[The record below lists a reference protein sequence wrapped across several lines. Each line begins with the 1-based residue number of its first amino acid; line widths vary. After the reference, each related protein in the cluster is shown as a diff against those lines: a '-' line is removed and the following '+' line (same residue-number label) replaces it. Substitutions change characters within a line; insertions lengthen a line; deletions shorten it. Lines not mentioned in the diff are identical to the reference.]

1 MTKRVLFGDDLKTVA
16 KYAMTVMSSAVQS
29 TLGPSGKLAL
39 LDRGKHFPSTI
50 TKDGVTVARNV
61 LPLEDTAANKVGE
74 KILEICTR
82 TNEEAGDGTTTAIVL
97 AKALYREA
105 QNVITHDNID
115 PVVLKEQIEEV
126 LPIVLKKLDEM
137 ASPVKGMEDM
147 VNVASISANNDRSV
161 GEVVAKAIDMVGED
175 GHVTLEEGDTIE
187 PKLTLIEGYQI
198 DKGAPDIRYL
208 KGKSSTRYDK
218 PYFLVYN
225 GNISDPN
232 ILLNIIT
239 SYTQPKGRPL
249 IIVADISKA
258 VATFLLTNV
267 TAGALEAV
275 HVPPPMYK
283 NTRQKYLKDIAVA
296 VGAELIEPADTYAY
310 SIKEEQLGQAES
322 CTVSQWKTTIV
333 GGAAKKQELLARID
347 EIKQEMEQA
356 PSPYDAGICRE
367 RIGKLTTGVCVISV
381 GGKTEQEMVERKD
394 RFEDSLNATR
404 AALQEGIIPGGGHAL
419 YTISKE
425 ALPSTTGGEVLRK
438 AIQEPI
444 FQIIR
449 NAGRNP
455 EDVLKEVTSSK
466 GYDAKAHRYCN
477 LVDQGIID
485 PVKVTKL
492 ALQNAVSVVDLLIN
506 LEVLSYEIT
515 QDKTMSVLSKLS
527 NINPEDME

>member
-1 MTKRVLFGDDLKTVA
+1 MTKRVIFGDDLKKVA
-16 KYAMTVMSSAVQS
+16 AYAMTIMSSAVQS

-39 LDRGKHFPSTI
+39 LDRGKHIPSTI

-105 QNVITHDNID
+105 QKVIKSDNVD
-115 PVVLKEQIEEV
+115 PVSLKEQIEEA
-126 LPIVLKKLDEM
+126 LPVVLKQLDSM
-137 ASPVKGMEDM
+137 SHPVKGLEDM
-147 VNVASISANNDRSV
+147 MNVASISANNDRSV
-161 GEVVAKAIDMVGED
+161 GEVVARAIDMAGQD

-187 PKLTLIEGYQI
+187 PKLTMTEGYQI

-208 KGKSSTRYDK
+208 KGKSSVKLER

-225 GNISDPN
+225 GNISDPQ
-232 ILLNIIT
+232 ILLNVIT
-239 SYTQPKGRPL
+239 SYTQPEGRPL
-249 IIVADISKA
+249 IVISDIGKS

-267 TAGALEAV
+267 TAGAIEAV

-296 VGAELIEPADTYAY
+296 VGAELIEPGDTYAY
-310 SIKEEQLGQAES
+310 SIKKEQLGEADS
-322 CTVSQWKTTIV
+322 VTVNQWKTTIV
-333 GGAAKKQELLARID
+333 GGKANKQELLSRID
-347 EIKQEMEQA
+347 EIKSEMGGA
-356 PSPYDAGICRE
+356 PSPYEASQCRE

-381 GGKTEQEMVERKD
+381 GGKTEQEMIERKD

-404 AALQEGIIPGGGHAL
+404 AALLEGVIPGGGHAL
-419 YTISKE
+419 YCISKDF
-425 ALPSTTGGEVLRK
+425 ATNNAGQAVLK
-438 AIQEPI
+438 AAIQEPI
-444 FQIIR
+444 RQIIT
-449 NAGRNP
+449 NSGRNP
-455 EDVLKEVTSSK
+455 DEILNQILWSS
-466 GYDAKAHRYCN
+466 GYDAKKHEYCD
-477 LVDQGIID
+477 LVERGIID

-506 LEVLSYEIT
+506 LEVLSYEIP
-515 QDKTMSVLSKLS
+515 QDKTMSVLGKLAS
-527 NINPEDME
+527 INPEDME